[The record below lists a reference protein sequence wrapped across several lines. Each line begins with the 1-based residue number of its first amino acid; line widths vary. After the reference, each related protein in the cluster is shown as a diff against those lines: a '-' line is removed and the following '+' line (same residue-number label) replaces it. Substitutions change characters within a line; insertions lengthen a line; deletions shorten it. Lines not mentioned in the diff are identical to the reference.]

1 MNNYNTSPVSLDMKI
16 GEDEESCLGDFIED
30 TISESPWHYT
40 EKKALRESLVKAMHK
55 VLTEREIKVIILR
68 FGLDGGEP
76 RTLQEVGDII
86 GVTRERI
93 RQIEEKA
100 KIKLRRVPELEG
112 VILRRSEKMQKYEI
126 IKDREDENYGHIR
139 ALIDFGDVKKR

>member
-30 TISESPWHYT
+30 TISESPLHHT
-40 EKKALRESLVKAMHK
+40 EKTALRDSLVRAMHK
-55 VLTEREIKVIILR
+55 VLKEREIDVIILR

-93 RQIEEKA
+93 RQIEIKA
-100 KIKLRRVPELEG
+100 TRKLRRVQELQG
-112 VILRRSEKMQKYEI
+112 VL
-126 IKDREDENYGHIR
+126 
-139 ALIDFGDVKKR
+139 